1 VSGESTTDGPSLP
14 DEVLFEVR
22 LSPGSGPGQTVVT
35 VTGDV
40 DMHSQGQLRD
50 ALAEAG
56 PAPGSRVVL
65 DLSGVEFM
73 ASAGVHVLLDV
84 AGQLEQA
91 GGALVLVGPRP
102 MVARVLSLT
111 RADQLIRVAGTV
123 AEALAG

>member
-1 VSGESTTDGPSLP
+1 MSGEPPADGASLP
-14 DEVLFEVR
+14 DEAPFAVR
-22 LSPGSGPGQTVVT
+22 LSPGSGPGQAVVT

-40 DMHSQGQLRD
+40 DMHSQGRLRD
-50 ALAEAG
+50 ALTEAG
-56 PAPGSRVVL
+56 AVPGGRVVL

-84 AGQLEQA
+84 AGQFETA

-111 RADQLIRVAGTV
+111 RADELIPVAATV
-123 AEALAG
+123 DEALTG

>member
-1 VSGESTTDGPSLP
+1 VSGESTADGASLP
-14 DEVLFEVR
+14 DEAPFEVR
-22 LSPGSGPGQTVVT
+22 LSPGSGPDQTVVA

-40 DMHSQGQLRD
+40 DMHSQGRLRD

-56 PAPGSRVVL
+56 AAPGSRVVL

-84 AGQLEQA
+84 AGQLEQV

-111 RADQLIRVAGTV
+111 RADELIRVAGTV
-123 AEALAG
+123 DDALAG